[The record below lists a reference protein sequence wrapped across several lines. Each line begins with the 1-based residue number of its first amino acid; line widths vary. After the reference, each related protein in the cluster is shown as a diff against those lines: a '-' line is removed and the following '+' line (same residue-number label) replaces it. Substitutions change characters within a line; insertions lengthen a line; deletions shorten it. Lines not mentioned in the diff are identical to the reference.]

1 MAENKQ
7 YIMQLQESGS
17 VMISQEV
24 IATIAA
30 QAMADVE
37 GVNTIG
43 TKPGVDMM
51 DMIQKKSWGKGIKIG
66 IDQDDVLTVECSIIV
81 NYGQSVVSVAKAVQ
95 EAIGSAI
102 DSMIGI
108 SVASV
113 SVNVCG
119 ISRQ

>member
-7 YIMQLQESGS
+7 YITQVQENGS

-30 QAMADVE
+30 QAVADVE

-43 TKPGVDMM
+43 NKPGVDMI
-51 DMIQKKSWGKGIKIG
+51 DMIQKKSWGKGIKIV
-66 IDQDDVLTVECSIIV
+66 IDSDDALTVECGIIV

-95 EAIGSAI
+95 EAISSAI
-102 DSMIGI
+102 NSMMGI
-108 SVASV
+108 TVASV
-113 SVNVCG
+113 NVNVCG
-119 ISRQ
+119 IARQ